1 MTDQEQR
8 KKELQELLKSYDD
21 AYYRE
26 ARPEVSD
33 QEYDRL
39 KREFESLFDQ
49 DDFLSLLGSQSE
61 TKPDISQTPIV
72 GDDRL
77 EEFISH
83 KHISPMLSL
92 DNTYD
97 EAEFF
102 DFDKRLRKILGSETL
117 SYVVEPKVD
126 GVAVSLTYENGVL
139 SRATTR
145 GNGVEGD
152 IITQNILH
160 IQNLP
165 FHIKSTDFPTLIEIR
180 GEIFM
185 SHEEFNRINDEREKQ
200 GLDLYANPRN
210 LTAGTVKLLDPKE
223 ARSRKIEIVLYG
235 LGTCLPSERFATQSE
250 FHDAIIKW
258 NLPTVEFFKSVSNAE
273 DAWQAIGF
281 LDQQRNDY
289 AFPTDGAVI
298 KLDSIDLQKTTG
310 STAKAPRW
318 AIAYKF
324 ESERQK
330 TVLEDIQIQVGR
342 TGAITPVACLQPVQ
356 LAGTLVSRA
365 SLHNAD
371 EIERKDIRVGDSV
384 IVEKA
389 GEIIPQVIEV
399 VHAERNSSSLPF
411 SFPSHCPACDGEL
424 FKSQGE
430 AAWRCLNPNCL
441 AQIKAR
447 IQYFSSRGC
456 MNIDHLG
463 EAVIAQLVERSM
475 VQNLSDIYCLTKNQ
489 LLELEGFAE
498 KSAENLIYSIEQ
510 SKKQDLW
517 RLISALGIKHV
528 GISASKELARTFGSI
543 QSIVELKEEDL
554 TIIDGI
560 GAVMAKSIVAFFKIS
575 ENQEMIQ
582 NFEQYGLQLC
592 VPEENLNANLPFK
605 DLVFVLTGS
614 LNELTREEATLKI
627 ESLGGKVS
635 SSVSKK
641 TSFLLTGSSS
651 GSKLT
656 KAEKLKVPIIDEK
669 KFFEMVE
676 HE

>member
-1 MTDQEQR
+1 MSDREQR
-8 KKELQELLKSYDD
+8 KKELQQLLRSYDD
-21 AYYRE
+21 AYYRD
-26 ARPEVSD
+26 ARSEVSD
-33 QEYDRL
+33 QQYDRL

-49 DDFLSLLGSQSE
+49 GDFLSLLGSQNDG
-61 TKPDISQTPIV
+61 KLGVPQTPIV

-77 EEFISH
+77 EGFVSH

-97 EAEFF
+97 KAEFF
-102 DFDKRLRKILGSETL
+102 EFDKRLRKILGSDTL
-117 SYVVEPKVD
+117 SYVVEPKID

-139 SRATTR
+139 SKATTR

-160 IQNLP
+160 IHNLP
-165 FHIKSTDFPTLIEIR
+165 THIESADFPSLIEIR

-185 SHEEFNRINDEREKQ
+185 SHEEFNRINDERERQ

-235 LGTCLPSERFATQSE
+235 LGACLPSGHFATQSE
-250 FHDAIIKW
+250 FHEAIISW

-273 DAWQAIGF
+273 EAWQGIGF

-298 KLDSIDLQKTTG
+298 KLDSIDLQKNAG

-330 TVLEDIQIQVGR
+330 TLLEDIQIQVGR
-342 TGAITPVACLQPVQ
+342 TGAITPVACLQPVL

-399 VHAERNSSSLPF
+399 VLGDRNSSSLPF
-411 SFPSHCPACDGEL
+411 SFPSHCPACENEL
-424 FKSQGE
+424 VKSDGE

-463 EAVIAQLVERSM
+463 EAVISQLVERSM
-475 VQNLSDIYCLTKNQ
+475 VQNLSDIYRLSKNQ

-498 KSAENLIYSIEQ
+498 KSAENLIYSIEK
-510 SKKQDLW
+510 SKNQDLW

-528 GISASKELARTFGSI
+528 GVSASKELARTFGSL
-543 QSIVELKEEDL
+543 QALMRLKEEDL

-560 GAVMAKSIVAFFKIS
+560 GAVMAKSIVAFFNVN

-582 NFEQYGLQLC
+582 NFEQYGLQLS
-592 VPEENLNANLPFK
+592 VPEENLNLKLPFK
-605 DLVFVLTGS
+605 GLVFVLTGS
-614 LNELTREEATLKI
+614 LTEFTREEATLKI

-641 TSFLLTGSSS
+641 TSFLLTGSST

-656 KAEKLKVPIIDEK
+656 KAEKLNVPIIDEK